1 MTAFNPLCVLPLQ
14 DGEGVSA
21 MTVWEAMGRNIIVL
35 ATTQG
40 RMYLIRIDP
49 DNALSFAGPLEFVP
63 APAVHLA

>member
-1 MTAFNPLCVLPLQ
+1 
-14 DGEGVSA
+14 

-40 RMYLIRIDP
+40 RMYLIRVDP

-63 APAVHLA
+63 VPAAHLASK